1 MSGGVIDIYGICMRY
16 LCRMDG
22 RLSFQISMFVYSRER
37 EVLGARG
44 GRKYICTIGLAMSN
58 VAALSSANNECL
70 RVPQP
75 PLSPPSTH

>member
-44 GRKYICTIGLAMSN
+44 GENIYVRLDWQ
-58 VAALSSANNECL
+58 CL
-70 RVPQP
+70 TWLHFRVPIMNV
-75 PLSPPSTH
+75 

>member
-37 EVLGARG
+37 EVLGAG
-44 GRKYICTIGLAMSN
+44 GAKIYMYDWIGN
-58 VAALSSANNECL
+58 V
-70 RVPQP
+70 
-75 PLSPPSTH
+75 